1 MNIELIKNFVDYGI
15 IGLLG
20 VMSFITFWFWIER
33 LIFYKNINLSHYKN
47 KEELEIDVTNNTSI
61 LSTFGSNAPYIGL
74 LGTVIGIIIT
84 FYMMGQNGDIDVKNI
99 MTSLALA
106 LKATAMGLVV
116 AIPAIFFY
124 NHLARKI
131 EVILARWEVLNK
143 VENCAN

>member
-1 MNIELIKNFVDYGI
+1 MNIELVKDFVDYGI

-33 LIFYKNINLSHYKN
+33 LFFYRKINLNEYKN
-47 KEELEIDVTNNTSI
+47 KETLEVALTNHINI

-84 FYMMGQNGDIDVKNI
+84 FYIMGQSGDIDVKNI

-106 LKATAMGLVV
+106 LKATAMGLLV
-116 AIPAIFFY
+116 AIPAIFLY
-124 NHLARKI
+124 NHLVRKV
-131 EVILARWEVLNK
+131 EVLLAKWEVLEK
-143 VENCAN
+143 D